1 MRIKTK
7 PFFSG
12 YLDNDGELKA
22 AVLQFLSI
30 KGSFISAIIKA
41 GTDNFPSFDKK
52 LSELNLEVKAVDNIT
67 DAIAVIS
74 KDIPRQTITSRW
86 FIRTNTILLIKSGM
100 DLKNNK

>member
-7 PFFSG
+7 PFCG
-12 YLDNDGELKA
+12 YLDNDGELKQRFYSFKYKG
-22 AVLQFLSI
+22 QFYKCDKSRNRQL
-30 KGSFISAIIKA
+30 
-41 GTDNFPSFDKK
+41 PSFDKK
-52 LSELNLEVKAVDNIT
+52 LSELNLEVKAVDNIIT